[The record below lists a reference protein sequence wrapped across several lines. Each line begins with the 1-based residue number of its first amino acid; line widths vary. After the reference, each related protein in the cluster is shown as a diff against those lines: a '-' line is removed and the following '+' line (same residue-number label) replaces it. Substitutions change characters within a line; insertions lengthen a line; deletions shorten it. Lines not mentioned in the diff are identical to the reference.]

1 MTGGRCTKLTL
12 YGIGKEEGIHMS
24 LTQFPKS
31 PNKVHPTEPNAV
43 GSRNSLAQEGRDT
56 IAESALIVNETA
68 DKVINQVLTK
78 LPEEVLVKLEVM
90 GGIKEKLYNYIN
102 QTYVNMF
109 NRYTVTM
116 EDEFIKKVRDFV
128 DREESKGLAR
138 YTPREMT
145 ELLDKIGGADK
156 FNTGEIEKSMIN
168 MYGHLQG
175 HIQRGM
181 NDLETETNSILRQKT
196 DVGAFI
202 RGENAYAILKCV
214 FKDNEVRPKYV
225 YDVKLSINVLDSELI
240 SPMYHYQVTVESLL
254 KDAIQKHIQDLVGR
268 QIDLLKEELL
278 DQGKGELSGAEIMFE
293 KIKHVENFTDD
304 GKEDEKSRRYT
315 ILAKKFLDKIEGL
328 RATIDQDEYDP
339 LNIRENIKFI
349 IDEENIRNRGYN
361 TAINSLTSILDT
373 SKLGYQVCDN
383 LKNART
389 CRIREY
395 EELDTTILPDERYD
409 IRLAYY
415 DQSQIREIAKEFDR
429 QMDGFL
435 REIHMLGDVVEA
447 HYQSSKRFRSLK
459 DVEDLAKRLMS
470 REWLRKF
477 ESEKQDPSY
486 VSWDEVGEMYCENTF
501 VEKSNRTY
509 EDRIHYLKNRLR
521 SMKELLQ
528 KMHGYQN
535 PIERVILDERVS
547 FLNKRFNEFTYQVNP
562 HHIQP
567 GLIVD
572 INVTTIKRKQYMLRG
587 MANVLNEFLYGVSK
601 GFADAAFATFKRRR
615 STVRADI
622 DQSFKT
628 EEKKEDLFSMAYA
641 EVLTKPQLDDGVKG
655 TVNLSSKGAKKKSGL
670 KEL

>member
-1 MTGGRCTKLTL
+1 
-12 YGIGKEEGIHMS
+12 MS
-24 LTQFPKS
+24 LAQFPKS
-31 PNKVHPTEPNAV
+31 PNKVHPTEPSAV
-43 GSRNSLAQEGRDT
+43 GSRVSIAQEGRDK
-56 IAESALIVNETA
+56 IAESGLIVDETT

-78 LPEEVLVKLEVM
+78 LPEEVLVKLDVM
-90 GGIKEKLYNYIN
+90 GGLKEKLYNYIN

-128 DREESKGLAR
+128 DREEAKGLAR
-138 YTPREMT
+138 YTPRELI
-145 ELLDKIGGADK
+145 ELLDKVGGADK
-156 FNTGEIEKSMIN
+156 FNTGEVEKSMVN
-168 MYGHLQG
+168 MFGHLQG
-175 HIQRGM
+175 HITRGM

-196 DVGAFI
+196 DVGAFV

-214 FKDNEVRPKYV
+214 FKDNELRPKYV
-225 YDVKLSINVLDSELI
+225 YDVKLSINILDSELI

-254 KDAIQKHIQDLVGR
+254 KDAVQKHIHDLINR
-268 QIDLLKEELL
+268 QIDQLKEELV
-278 DQGKGELSGAEIMFE
+278 DQGKGELSGSETMFE
-293 KIKHVENFTDD
+293 KIKRVESFTDD
-304 GKEDEKSRRYT
+304 DKDEKSRRYT

-328 RATIDQDEYDP
+328 RATIEVDEYDP
-339 LNIRENIKFI
+339 LNIRENIKHI

-361 TAINSLTSILDT
+361 TAINSLTSILDS

-383 LKNART
+383 LKNARV
-389 CRIREY
+389 CHIREY
-395 EELDTTILPDERYD
+395 EELDTASLPDERYS

-415 DQSQIREIAKEFDR
+415 DQNQLHETVKEYDR
-429 QMDGFL
+429 QMDSFL
-435 REIHMLGDVVEA
+435 REVHQLGDVVDA

-470 REWLRKF
+470 REWLRKRDN
-477 ESEKQDPSY
+477 EKQDTSY
-486 VSWDEVGEMYCENTF
+486 VSWDEVGELYCETTF

-509 EDRIHYLKNRLR
+509 EDRIRYLKTRLR
-521 SMKELLQ
+521 KMKELLQ

-535 PIERVILDERVS
+535 PIERVILEERLD
-547 FLNKRFNEFTYQVNP
+547 FLIKRFNEFTYQVNP

-601 GFADAAFATFKRRR
+601 GFADAAFAQFKRRR

-622 DQSFKT
+622 DQTFKT
-628 EEKKEDLFSMAYA
+628 EEKKEDLFSMAYSDVMSKGQI
-641 EVLTKPQLDDGVKG
+641 EQSVKG
-655 TVNLSSKGAKKKSGL
+655 TVNLSPSRDKGGAKKKSGL